1 MDITSSKFIA
11 KSINAMDVRLG
22 MHGYVRADS
31 EWKSSGMTIPYSK
44 LYFVFSGSAVLE
56 CGKTAYELTPENV
69 YLVPYGARHSFYC
82 DGAMEKLYFHFT
94 ALKPGGN
101 DIFENVS
108 KIMQLKCDA
117 AVMENLK
124 KLYFSEDT
132 GACFELKSELYSH
145 ILRFIKEFNIKISRE
160 APYSETVADAI
171 IYIRQNLSLGISVKQ
186 ISDVLFVSESM
197 LSKRFTKET
206 GISIGKFVDR
216 EVMIE
221 AQRRLLLSNEPIQQI
236 SEELGFCDQFYF
248 SKKFKQFSGISP
260 IKYRKQSRDGI

>member
-1 MDITSSKFIA
+1 MDISSSKFIA
-11 KSINAMDVRLG
+11 KSINAMDIRLG

-31 EWKSSGMTIPYSK
+31 EWKNSGMTIPYSK
-44 LYFVFSGSAVLE
+44 LYFVFSGSAVLK
-56 CGKTAYELTPENV
+56 CGEITYELLPENV
-69 YLVPYGARHSFYC
+69 YLVPYGARHSFHC
-82 DGAMEKLYFHFT
+82 DTEMEKLYFHFT

-108 KIMQLKCDA
+108 RVMRLSCGKD
-117 AVMENLK
+117 VMEKLRE
-124 KLYFSEDT
+124 LYFKEDT

-145 ILRFIKEFNIKISRE
+145 ILRFIKEFDIKIGQE
-160 APYSETVADAI
+160 ASYSQTVTDAI
-171 IYIRQNLSLGISVKQ
+171 SYIRQNLSLGISVRQ
-186 ISDVLFVSESM
+186 LSDMLFVSESM

-221 AQRRLLLSNEPIQQI
+221 AQRRLLLSDEPIQQI

-248 SKKFKQFSGISP
+248 SKKFKQFCGISP